1 MVELYRYKNENSP
14 DSVKQRKAIL
24 GEKQD
29 LNLLQECNT
38 LWENLRPFRR
48 RRQRALRFIYGDQ
61 WGDEIVVNGH
71 RMTQREYI
79 SRVGNVALQANQVK
93 KIVNT
98 VAGVWAKEHNEPVC
112 TARDRAE
119 QQYGEL
125 MTVTLQANWQ
135 RNKAN
140 VMMVSALE
148 EMLAGGLCVA
158 KESYERRMQRVDTWT
173 DNVNPNDIF
182 FASEMKDPRFWDLQ
196 LIGQRHEI
204 SFNEFCASFAET
216 PEDYKKYKEWYL
228 DQERMLKDHDSL
240 DMSDMHKEKD
250 ANFLTPRD
258 SKNCL
263 VIEVWTK
270 ERKPRYHVWDKNSA
284 EYYDIDADDREELN
298 RIKQVNETRKKEA
311 PADWSEEEI
320 PLIETHFFMDT
331 YWYYRFLT
339 PQGYIIKEGESPFP
353 DREHPYSLCAVPFT
367 NGMIVSYL
375 HDAIDLN
382 IAINRILTLD
392 DWVKRTGAKGIT
404 FVPQNLIPDDM
415 DYRTFA
421 EQWTSIDGIV
431 YYKPN
436 AQGSE
441 PKTFYGN
448 TGTLQ
453 TAEIVRMMK
462 DLMDSAEVSGAI
474 QGKTPYAGTSAALYA
489 QQTQNSSTPIA
500 TLLEKFNMFVE
511 SVAIKKT
518 KNIKQYYTVDR
529 YMSIAGSMEGM
540 QGENLNLNETGEIEY
555 DLSIKQSTETP
566 VYRMMANDYLTA
578 LFDKNA
584 ITLEDLL
591 SLSTL
596 PFADKL
602 LQRIQARQ
610 QEAAVQSGMAPP
622 VTGQGYEEKKRAIL
636 GNQEGNA

>member
-1 MVELYRYKNENSP
+1 
-14 DSVKQRKAIL
+14 
-24 GEKQD
+24 
-29 LNLLQECNT
+29 
-38 LWENLRPFRR
+38 
-48 RRQRALRFIYGDQ
+48 
-61 WGDEIVVNGH
+61 
-71 RMTQREYI
+71 
-79 SRVGNVALQANQVK
+79 
-93 KIVNT
+93 
-98 VAGVWAKEHNEPVC
+98 
-112 TARDRAE
+112 
-119 QQYGEL
+119 
-125 MTVTLQANWQ
+125 
-135 RNKAN
+135 
-140 VMMVSALE
+140 
-148 EMLAGGLCVA
+148 
-158 KESYERRMQRVDTWT
+158 
-173 DNVNPNDIF
+173 
-182 FASEMKDPRFWDLQ
+182 
-196 LIGQRHEI
+196 
-204 SFNEFCASFAET
+204 
-216 PEDYKKYKEWYL
+216 
-228 DQERMLKDHDSL
+228 
-240 DMSDMHKEKD
+240 
-250 ANFLTPRD
+250 
-258 SKNCL
+258 
-263 VIEVWTK
+263 
-270 ERKPRYHVWDKNSA
+270 
-284 EYYDIDADDREELN
+284 
-298 RIKQVNETRKKEA
+298 
-311 PADWSEEEI
+311 
-320 PLIETHFFMDT
+320 
-331 YWYYRFLT
+331 
-339 PQGYIIKEGESPFP
+339 
-353 DREHPYSLCAVPFT
+353 
-367 NGMIVSYL
+367 
-375 HDAIDLN
+375 
-382 IAINRILTLD
+382 
-392 DWVKRTGAKGIT
+392 
-404 FVPQNLIPDDM
+404 M

>member
-1 MVELYRYKNENSP
+1 MVELFRYKSETSP
-14 DSVKQRKAIL
+14 DSVKQRKAAL

-29 LNLLQECNT
+29 IALLEECAT
-38 LWENLRPFRR
+38 LWENLRPMRR

-61 WGDEIVVNGH
+61 WGDKITVNG
-71 RMTQREYI
+71 RTMTQREYI

-112 TARDRAE
+112 NARDRAE

-125 MTVTLQANWQ
+125 MTTTLQANWQ
-135 RNKAN
+135 RNKMN

-148 EMLAGGLCVA
+148 EMLAGGLCIA
-158 KESYERRMQRVDTWT
+158 RETYERRNQRTDTWT
-173 DNVNPNDIF
+173 DVVNPNDIF
-182 FASEMKDPRFWDLQ
+182 MASEMKDPRFWDLQ

-204 SFNEFCASFAET
+204 SFNEFCAAFAKN
-216 PEDYKKYKEWYL
+216 PEDYKKFREWYIEQDNPQKYHDGL
-228 DQERMLKDHDSL
+228 DA
-240 DMSDMHKEKD
+240 SDMHNEKD
-250 ANFLTPRD
+250 TNFREPRD

-284 EYYDIDADDREELN
+284 ELYDIDADDREELE
-298 RIKQVNETRKKEA
+298 RIRRTNEERKANA
-311 PADWSEEEI
+311 PADWSKDEV

-339 PQGYIIKEGESPFP
+339 PQGYIISEGESPLP
-353 DREHPYSLCAVPFT
+353 DRDHPYSVCAIPFT

-404 FVPQNLIPDDM
+404 FVPENLIPDDM

-436 AQGSE
+436 KNGDM

-529 YMSIAGSMEGM
+529 YMAIAGSVEGLNSD
-540 QGENLNLNETGEIEY
+540 GLNLNETGEIEY

-610 QEAAVQSGMAPP
+610 QEMAAQAGGMPP
-622 VTGQGYEEKKRAIL
+622 VQQQGYEEKKRAIL
-636 GNQEGNA
+636 GNQEGNT